1 MSSPP
6 RICTACG
13 SVPGP
18 GQPWLP
24 TGPCAHCQALGDG
37 VLWTPVRPMLRERM
51 RRMLGAIALA
61 LASPWGLVLLVAALG
76 RHPRWPED
84 WLPWLFIVFV
94 APLLIVIGAVLLYFA
109 LELIFRQDW
118 SFHTSDER
126 RRGTLRVLW
135 GRVLGGGGVFTEVET
150 IHLDTGRLSSRVAH
164 AAATELLESLLP
176 AMRERFGAQLT
187 WTAWSSDARRHAEL
201 AVLSAILGLSA
212 RGRAALSME
221 RLGGWYWD
229 RSRRESRAL
238 PPRLSVKLARGEA
251 AASLRPDVRP
261 GPGPRPRP
269 RDVEQSLWIAGRL
282 DLADENA
289 WLEQALLGELA
300 SDPRES
306 RRVDQVIQS
315 VAGSRLDPW
324 GWLTEGLEQ
333 DAPVYLAVDR
343 MALAQTLRGLLEEAA
358 EVALVLWSEI
368 ERGLMNSALT
378 AHELWRFTQRPPGDE
393 AHLPN

>member
-6 RICTACG
+6 SICTACG
-13 SVPGP
+13 SAPGP
-18 GQPWLP
+18 GLP
-24 TGPCAHCQALGDG
+24 AEPCVHCHALGDG
-37 VLWTPVRPMLRERM
+37 VIWAPVRPMMRERM

-61 LASPWGLVLLVAALG
+61 LASPWGVVLLVAALG

-84 WLPWLFIVFV
+84 WLQWVFIVLV
-94 APLLIVIGAVLLYFA
+94 APILIVVGAVLFYFA
-109 LELIFRQDW
+109 LELVFRRDW

-150 IHLDTGRLSSRVAH
+150 VHLDTGRLSSRVAH
-164 AAATELLESLLP
+164 EAARELLESLLP
-176 AMRERFGAQLT
+176 TMRERFGAQLT
-187 WTAWSSDARRHAEL
+187 WSAWASDARRHAEL

-212 RGRAALSME
+212 RGRAVLSME

-229 RSRRESRAL
+229 RSRRGPRAL
-238 PPRLSVKLARGEA
+238 PPRLSVKLARGESA
-251 AASLRPDVRP
+251 TSPWPTVGHGL
-261 GPGPRPRP
+261 GPGPRPR
-269 RDVEQSLWIAGRL
+269 DIEQRRLSGRV
-282 DLADENA
+282 DLAEDSA

-300 SDPRES
+300 SEP

-324 GWLTEGLEQ
+324 GWLTEALEH
-333 DAPVYLAVDR
+333 DAPVYLAFDR
-343 MALAQTLRGLLEEAA
+343 MALDRILEGLLEEAP
-358 EVALVLWSEI
+358 EVTLVLWSEI

-378 AHELWRFTQRPPGDE
+378 AHELWRFTHRPAGDE
-393 AHLPN
+393 THLPN